1 MLKKLG
7 ALVLGSA
14 VALSL
19 VACDDATKEASN
31 EKKEEPK
38 QEAKKEN
45 KENKENKESKKKI
58 TAADVEAIKVGDSLT
73 GAGGEKYEDVVA
85 KFGEPDNKAESQAGD
100 IKMIIASWT
109 KNVNGD
115 LGANFNVTFTEK
127 DGQKLATSKA
137 QMGMK

>member
-7 ALVLGSA
+7 TLVLGSA

-19 VACDDATKEASN
+19 VACDDSTKEASN

-45 KENKENKESKKKI
+45 KENKESKESKKKI

>member
-7 ALVLGSA
+7 VLVLGSA

-31 EKKEEPK
+31 EKKK
-38 QEAKKEN
+38 SRSRKRRKRIKKV
-45 KENKENKESKKKI
+45 KKKV

>member
-38 QEAKKEN
+38 QETKKEN
-45 KENKENKESKKKI
+45 TESKKKI

>member
-7 ALVLGSA
+7 ILVLGSA

-19 VACDDATKEASN
+19 VACGDSTKEASN

-38 QEAKKEN
+38 QEVK

>member
-38 QEAKKEN
+38 QEAK
-45 KENKENKESKKKI
+45 KENKESKKKI

-109 KNVNGD
+109 KNINGD

>member
-38 QEAKKEN
+38 QETK
-45 KENKENKESKKKI
+45 KENKESKKKI
-58 TAADVEAIKVGDSLT
+58 SAADVEAIKVGDSLT

-109 KNVNGD
+109 KNINGD